1 MQSGTVYLPL
11 SQVRG
16 KEWPQSASQIHL
28 KMAECVVEISFQDE
42 SLLKFDEFKIRHCKS
57 LQNNHK

>member
-11 SQVRG
+11 SQVQG

-28 KMAECVVEISFQDE
+28 KMAEYDVEISFQEE
-42 SLLKFDEFKIRHCKS
+42 SLLKFDVFKIRHCKL
-57 LQNNHK
+57 LQNNYK